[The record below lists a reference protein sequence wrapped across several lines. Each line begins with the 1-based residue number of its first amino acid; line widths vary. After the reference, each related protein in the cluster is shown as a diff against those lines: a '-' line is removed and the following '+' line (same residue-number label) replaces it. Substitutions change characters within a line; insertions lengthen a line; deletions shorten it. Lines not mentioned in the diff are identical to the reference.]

1 MPRPATIGV
10 LSPYLGGTF
19 FSRVLEGIEHRVQ
32 RYGHRMVVIRSF
44 TEQPHS
50 PTLAWEQVDGWIVLP
65 LTVGIERIVAAGKP
79 LVTVSWRVPWANCPT
94 VIADNHAGVR
104 LSVQHLI
111 EHGHTRIGFCGYI
124 DNEEIRERYNIYR
137 ETLAEAGLS
146 ADPNLLFECSNTMP
160 NGGQEA
166 ADALIARGMPCTAI
180 LTGTDMN
187 ALGLMQALQSAGY
200 RIPEDVAVIG
210 FDDVTE
216 TQFADPPLT
225 TVRQRID
232 ALGSEAAELLIDML
246 EGRPVSPTLH
256 TIPTQLIK
264 RVSCGCN
271 PLERGMT
278 APVPADLEALASQ
291 LVSQLIAPAAL
302 DPETAPS
309 DIWPDVDLVLQSF
322 QAALSGA
329 PLPSADALERAWRQT
344 IKLSTSPETL
354 LNLVYTLR
362 RTSYQTEVLQDNQRA
377 ERFEHF
383 CEQAR
388 QTLMHAIMGYH
399 STSVDWLAQLMQ
411 ANYSMTIELLSGD
424 QESIQSLAWLEP
436 TPALWGCM
444 GLWEDSGARTTL
456 AVVGNYSRQPNFPS
470 VPIGQRI
477 AAHDFPPKDMVPRTN
492 SGEPHT
498 VTLLPITSPTRDW
511 GVLAIVGVTGVE
523 MISDRGNLVMW
534 GLLLSAALERSML
547 MASLRTQQA
556 TLREAYERERVAA
569 RELAERTRILTHL
582 HGLSERLDACQSLR
596 EAMALLSEAL
606 PHLLPETSGTL
617 AYRFNDPDEPLL
629 MARWGSTPSPTPLR
643 LEACLAL
650 HQQVGAAETP
660 LGCQRCLLQQTDG
673 QDRRCIPLRRA
684 ESLMGLLQ
692 VNRAPQPGTSPLGE
706 KSLGGL
712 MTIVA
717 DQLLLALVNL
727 QLREALRQQALRD
740 PLTGLYNRR
749 YLDETFGEALAQA
762 TRTQTPLSIIMADID
777 HFKQINDTWGH
788 PIGDQVLQSVA
799 QYLRRNVRR
808 DDVVCRAGGEE
819 FVLLLPDT
827 PLAVACE
834 RAEQLRAFIRAMPLL
849 RDEPERSVTLSWG
862 VASFPG
868 HGLNPDALLAR
879 ADAAL
884 YRAKATGR
892 DRVVAAEV

>member
-19 FSRVLEGIEHRVQ
+19 FSRVLEGIQQRVQ
-32 RYGHRMVVIRSF
+32 RHGHRMVVIRSF

-50 PTLAWEQVDGWIVLP
+50 PTLAWEQVDGWIALP
-65 LTVGIERIVAAGKP
+65 FTVGLERIVAAAKP
-79 LVTVSWRVPWANCPT
+79 LVTVSWKVPWANCPT
-94 VIADNHAGVR
+94 VIADNETGVR
-104 LSVQHLI
+104 LSVRHLI

-124 DNEEIRERYNIYR
+124 GNEEIRERYQIYC

-166 ADALIARGMPCTAI
+166 AGALMARGMPCSAI
-180 LTGTDMN
+180 VTGTDMN

-200 RIPEDVAVIG
+200 HIPEDLAVIG

-264 RVSCGCN
+264 RVSCGCT
-271 PLERGMT
+271 PLERGLPT
-278 APVPADLEALASQ
+278 PAPADLEALARQ
-291 LVSQLIAPAAL
+291 MVSQLIAPAAL
-302 DPETAPS
+302 APATAPS
-309 DIWPDVDLVLQSF
+309 DIWPDIDLVLRAF
-322 QAALSGA
+322 RAALTGA
-329 PLPSADALERAWRQT
+329 EAPPPDAVERAWRQT
-344 IKLSTSPETL
+344 AKLSTSPGTL
-354 LNLVYTLR
+354 LSLVYTLR
-362 RTSYQTEVLQDNQRA
+362 RATYQTDLLQDKQRA
-377 ERFEHF
+377 ERVEHF
-383 CEQAR
+383 CEQSR
-388 QTLMHAIMGYH
+388 QILMHAVMGYH
-399 STSVDWLAQLMQ
+399 SASVDWLAQLMQ

-424 QESIQSLAWLEP
+424 QETIQSLAWLDP

-444 GLWEDSGARTTL
+444 GLWEDAGTRSTL
-456 AVVGNYSRQPNFPS
+456 VVVGNYSRGPDFPS

-477 AAHDFPPKDMVPRTN
+477 AAHNFPPNDMVPRTDA
-492 SGEPHT
+492 GEPHT

-547 MASLRTQQA
+547 MDSLRTQQE
-556 TLREAYERERVAA
+556 TLRQAYERERIAA

-596 EAMALLSEAL
+596 EAMVLLSEAL

-617 AYRFNDPDEPLL
+617 AYRIDDPDEPLL
-629 MARWGSTPSPTPLR
+629 VARWGSSPSPTPLR

-650 HQQVGAAETP
+650 HQQSSGSETP
-660 LGCQRCLLQQTDG
+660 PGCQRCLLPQAEG

-684 ESLMGLLQ
+684 DTLMGLLQ
-692 VNRAPQPGTSPLGE
+692 VNRAPQPDTSQPGD
-706 KSLGGL
+706 KSHGRL

-762 TRTQTPLSIIMADID
+762 SRTQTQLSIIMADID

-808 DDVVCRAGGEE
+808 DDIVCRAGGEE

-834 RAEQLRAFIRAMPLL
+834 RAEQLRAFIRAMPLV
-849 RDEPERSVTLSWG
+849 RDAPERSVTLSWG
-862 VASFPG
+862 VACFPE
-868 HGLNPDALLAR
+868 HGLTPETLLAR

-892 DRVVAAEV
+892 DRVLAAEV